1 MNVDLLPELGGV
13 EHRFDDLGGDVTIHV
28 ADAGPADGAPVML
41 VHGFPQNW
49 WGVTVVGHSL
59 GGGVAMQFAYQHPDY
74 CQRLILISSGG
85 LGPDLGR
92 TLRILSAPGAEF
104 VLPVI
109 APRPVL
115 TLGNKLRSWFASAGI
130 QSPRGG
136 ELWNAYSSLSDRQ
149 TQQAFLRTLRAVV
162 DYRGQAVSAL
172 NRLDELPPDLPTMA
186 IWGDKTGSSPSSMV
200 TRRMPPGRGFDLRC
214 SPVWGTSPTWS
225 AQPGG
230 PHRGLHRRGRS
241 QVDPRQT
248 AANAEDSPNSR

>member
-1 MNVDLLPELGGV
+1 M

-149 TQQAFLRTLRAVV
+149 TQQPFLRTLRAVV

-172 NRLDELPPDLPTMA
+172 NGLDELPPDLPTMA
-186 IWGDKTGSSPSSMV
+186 IWGDQDRIIPVEHGYAAYAA
-200 TRRMPPGRGFDLRC
+200 RPGIRLEVLAGVGHFPR
-214 SPVWGTSPTWS
+214 WS
-225 AQPGG
+225 AQPRWWTSSRTSSARPIAG
-230 PHRGLHRRGRS
+230 RSSTDCSERGRLT
-241 QVDPRQT
+241 QL
-248 AANAEDSPNSR
+248 AMSRATSS